1 MSTLDMLGI
10 LAIIAYYVA
19 IAYVGFR
26 MTTVEYDEDDSEN
39 QQPGQTAAAKPE
51 DKSGEDLLRLFL
63 ANRGLPLSLGFI
75 SMTATWVG
83 AGYINGTAEAVYNYG
98 LVWCQA
104 PLGYALSLV
113 IGGLFF
119 AGRMH
124 ATKAFTMLDPF
135 QQHYGCWIGLLLCVP
150 AVSGE
155 VFWTA
160 SNLSALGETVGTL
173 THLNITMIIVVST
186 SVILLYTSRGGLA
199 SVMYTDVFQLCSTII
214 GLWCCVPFIA
224 TNQAIAKIS
233 EVQKEWVGV
242 IKNQDVSQ
250 ILDQLFMTIFGGIPW
265 QVYFQRVLSSDSAF
279 TAKMLSFLSALGCV
293 FLSLPPVIVGA
304 TGKSANFTAVG
315 YPGPYNLKSDH
326 RKDIMPY
333 AIRYLTPGVISILGQ
348 LAITAAVMSSVDS
361 SMLSASSLIT
371 RNVYQLMFRPM
382 ATEDELCIALRC
394 TLWVVGLLAMTMALN
409 VQSVFALW
417 TLSSDLVYVLLFP
430 QFMALFFMPSKIN
443 AYGAVIGFMIGLMAR
458 TLCGEPQFG
467 LPVMLTLPLYDAERG
482 QQFPFRTFCM
492 LLSLA
497 SLLGSSQLA
506 AYLFRSGHL
515 EAHQD
520 VWGCFAEEASAAIL
534 RSGLSTNAAS
544 SAGGGVSAMPT
555 QTQTAGIKSRG
566 RQDVSDNEGTGEQQ
580 KDHIVQPSGM
590 SHAVAN
596 DKEKATAH
604 AGKVA
609 VSSKAPAM
617 QHRHQSKRPG
627 AVPEGDTSQEE
638 PRSKRA
644 PHLSTDAESKAR
656 SAGFVS
662 AEQTKGVASKRKDSG
677 ATDAEL
683 KGARTRS
690 RQPSVSL
697 QGDENI
703 GTANEKCPATADAES
718 KSGAPMKS
726 QRPAA
731 AHHESGTGAPE
742 SKRQSD
748 AESKGS
754 SHSVKLTT
762 KAATGQ
768 KTPSKKTKE
777 RKGETAPAKGEI
789 APAKGV
795 RAKKPK

>member
-1 MSTLDMLGI
+1 
-10 LAIIAYYVA
+10 
-19 IAYVGFR
+19 
-26 MTTVEYDEDDSEN
+26 
-39 QQPGQTAAAKPE
+39 
-51 DKSGEDLLRLFL
+51 
-63 ANRGLPLSLGFI
+63 
-75 SMTATWVG
+75 
-83 AGYINGTAEAVYNYG
+83 
-98 LVWCQA
+98 
-104 PLGYALSLV
+104 
-113 IGGLFF
+113 
-119 AGRMH
+119 
-124 ATKAFTMLDPF
+124 
-135 QQHYGCWIGLLLCVP
+135 
-150 AVSGE
+150 
-155 VFWTA
+155 
-160 SNLSALGETVGTL
+160 
-173 THLNITMIIVVST
+173 
-186 SVILLYTSRGGLA
+186 
-199 SVMYTDVFQLCSTII
+199 
-214 GLWCCVPFIA
+214 
-224 TNQAIAKIS
+224 
-233 EVQKEWVGV
+233 
-242 IKNQDVSQ
+242 
-250 ILDQLFMTIFGGIPW
+250 
-265 QVYFQRVLSSDSAF
+265 
-279 TAKMLSFLSALGCV
+279 
-293 FLSLPPVIVGA
+293 
-304 TGKSANFTAVG
+304 
-315 YPGPYNLKSDH
+315 
-326 RKDIMPY
+326 
-333 AIRYLTPGVISILGQ
+333 
-348 LAITAAVMSSVDS
+348 
-361 SMLSASSLIT
+361 
-371 RNVYQLMFRPM
+371 
-382 ATEDELCIALRC
+382 
-394 TLWVVGLLAMTMALN
+394 
-409 VQSVFALW
+409 
-417 TLSSDLVYVLLFP
+417 
-430 QFMALFFMPSKIN
+430 
-443 AYGAVIGFMIGLMAR
+443 MAR

-580 KDHIVQPSGM
+580 KDHTVQPSGM

-731 AHHESGTGAPE
+731 AHHESGTSAPE

-762 KAATGQ
+762 KAAAGQ

-777 RKGETAPAKGEI
+777 RKGETAPAKGET
-789 APAKGV
+789 APAKGA